1 MGWDGMRWDEMGWD
15 GRCSLLSNQ
24 KGFFDSSCWQ
34 PSSLRTPR
42 LGDVKSQFNMVRKSA
57 VHSEH
62 EWTWVNCVKE
72 IRHNNKCRSTRQSH
86 EQNMVRMTR
95 YGDNYFFLRMSSKKI
110 NILLREQILE
120 QMEKHKIKPFG
131 TFRSLGFFISRHD
144 LQESGTSGLWIT
156 TTRPNRWST
165 CRTLSRCRKYG
176 EFEKSGPW
184 VSKVSVSPELPR
196 TLNSLNDPI
205 FAS

>member
-95 YGDNYFFLRMSSKKI
+95 YGDNYFFLGWVPKKSTFCWGNKFWNKWK
-110 NILLREQILE
+110 NIKSNLSE
-120 QMEKHKIKPFG
+120 PFG
-131 TFRSLGFFISRHD
+131 ALGFLSPVMISRRVA
-144 LQESGTSGLWIT
+144 QVVCG
-156 TTRPNRWST
+156 
-165 CRTLSRCRKYG
+165 
-176 EFEKSGPW
+176 
-184 VSKVSVSPELPR
+184 
-196 TLNSLNDPI
+196 
-205 FAS
+205 